1 METERSIVLQK
12 KMILFLSF
20 IIVAIFSLILVRENG
35 KNLKEIYVSE
45 AEKKKL
51 DLVTVNVAEN
61 EILRENVKF
70 LAVSVVSGENKGEI
84 EAPKY
89 ELALV
94 PNEENI
100 SQDFSESGELDV
112 VEEIKVEEQKEESI
126 KTSVKYVKYKDLA
139 ENNPPEE
146 YESVIEVSATAYC
159 LCKKCCG
166 KTPDNPYFGYTHSG
180 IKIEQ
185 GTGMKVIAVDP
196 KIIPLKSKVYVEGL
210 NGAWDYGYAVAADTG
225 SAIKE
230 LKIDLYMD
238 THEEALEWG
247 RKKVKVY
254 ILGE

>member
-1 METERSIVLQK
+1 MRRLEVKEMETERSIVLQK

-112 VEEIKVEEQKEESI
+112 VEEIKVEEQKEER
-126 KTSVKYVKYKDLA
+126 
-139 ENNPPEE
+139 
-146 YESVIEVSATAYC
+146 
-159 LCKKCCG
+159 
-166 KTPDNPYFGYTHSG
+166 
-180 IKIEQ
+180 
-185 GTGMKVIAVDP
+185 
-196 KIIPLKSKVYVEGL
+196 
-210 NGAWDYGYAVAADTG
+210 
-225 SAIKE
+225 
-230 LKIDLYMD
+230 
-238 THEEALEWG
+238 
-247 RKKVKVY
+247 RK
-254 ILGE
+254 